1 MLTWVQ
7 DCGIFPFQDRP
18 DKQSCHVPNASE
30 PLVQTFG
37 MDMEERCKRTTS
49 SQNRSLSFD
58 VNSLSSFE
66 VVEAFAATS
75 SHIIGAVQ
83 FVHGTPDQEA
93 DIGVHTHIRSTS
105 DEDVDRFFVSQRKR
119 VVEAR
124 ISVVKSNARPLHG
137 CVLVS
142 LVIHP
147 GHQIGT
153 VYIKTSQLHVGF
165 EDDLGWSVDNL
176 TSHTD
181 YGMIRLNDNN
191 PSNFLANTL
200 SLSAVDGYVTG
211 RFGPA
216 SNLHL
221 KSESGAIGGFACR
234 TQESKTSS
242 FKRYRCTQKVER

>member
-1 MLTWVQ
+1 MAFSLSRTGRINNLATSQMLPNLWCKPLEWTWKSVA
-7 DCGIFPFQDRP
+7 
-18 DKQSCHVPNASE
+18 KE
-30 PLVQTFG
+30 PLRLKIARSPLMSTASPPS
-37 MDMEERCKRTTS
+37 KS
-49 SQNRSLSFD
+49 SRHSLQP
-58 VNSLSSFE
+58 
-66 VVEAFAATS
+66 AATS
-75 SHIIGAVQ
+75 LEPSNSCTERQIKRQTLECTPTSALRAMKMSIGFSCLNENVSLRL
-83 FVHGTPDQEA
+83 EY
-93 DIGVHTHIRSTS
+93 RSSKATQ
-105 DEDVDRFFVSQRKR
+105 DLCTD
-119 VVEAR
+119 
-124 ISVVKSNARPLHG
+124 
-137 CVLVS
+137 VLVS